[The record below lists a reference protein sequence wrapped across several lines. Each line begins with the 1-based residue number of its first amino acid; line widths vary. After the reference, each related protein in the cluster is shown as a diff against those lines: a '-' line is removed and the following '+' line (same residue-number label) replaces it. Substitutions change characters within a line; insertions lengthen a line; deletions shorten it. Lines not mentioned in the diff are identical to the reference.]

1 MKCKIAV
8 EIESNHK
15 KLNQNKLHLFEPM
28 LIDEAGKEYSVDPL
42 SESRNELKCYGKT
55 DGKITGIKS
64 SGIYYEINAYEL
76 SEEQL
81 QKDAVKITL
90 PQMNESIILNKE
102 IEIQGVKLLIKK
114 ISLNPCHEQFRVD
127 NGPIIEPKD
136 EISIEIESREVGTQL
151 EELFMI
157 PLQHIKFESFGHT
170 VGTRYWAMQ
179 GDFSQYAGKE
189 ISLGIMDAKIVV
201 PQEIDLKLQTK

>member
-1 MKCKIAV
+1 
-8 EIESNHK
+8 
-15 KLNQNKLHLFEPM
+15 M

-81 QKDAVKITL
+81 QKDAFKITL

-114 ISLNPCHEQFRVD
+114 ISLNPCHAQFRAD

-136 EISIEIESREVGTQL
+136 EISMEIESKEAGTQL
-151 EELFMI
+151 AEVFMI
-157 PLQHIKFESFGHT
+157 PLQDIKFEGFFHT
-170 VGTRYWAMQ
+170 VGTSHWEIQ

-189 ISLGIMDAKIVV
+189 ISLGVMNAKIVV
-201 PQEIDLKLQTK
+201 PQEIEVKVQSLT